1 MTFSNFLKGPILDLW
16 NRAKR
21 KLTFQYTGV
30 FFYDPFFTSPCGH
43 NFEDIGLRFFF
54 GQIVEEECKFFF
66 YMQHVVIYSIFFHEN

>member
-43 NFEDIGLRFFF
+43 NFEDIGLRFFWANCRRRML
-54 GQIVEEECKFFF
+54 VFFLYATCGHLF
-66 YMQHVVIYSIFFHEN
+66 NIFS